1 MATIEARGLRKT
13 FGTTVALEGIDL
25 HIEEGRILGMIG
37 PNGAGKTTALNAIL
51 GLTSYEGELKVL
63 GRDPWTNRDE
73 LMRDVSFIA
82 DVAVLPRWI
91 RVSQLLDYVAGVHP
105 RFDRAKAE
113 NFLARTTI
121 KRTSKV
127 RELSKG
133 MVAQLHLAIV
143 MAIDARLLVLDEP
156 TLGLDILY
164 RKQFYDS
171 LLNDYFDR
179 SRTIIVTTHQVEE
192 VQDVLTDLMFI
203 DRGRIVLECS
213 MEEFDSRYLE
223 VMVNPEHL
231 AAARALKPMHER
243 PVFGRSV
250 LLFDRVDRDQLETMG
265 EVRRPSI
272 ADLFVAV
279 MTNDVRQATKKRTF
293 SIKERERGTAMTAHI
308 WGAHAS
314 RVLAMTSPSSRTFSS
329 SLGYPSARKIVSARP
344 PKPAREPRALPRMLA
359 ARHLE

>member
-1 MATIEARGLRKT
+1 MLQLAVQIERMVAEAVATIEARGLRKT
-13 FGTTVALEGIDL
+13 FGTTVALDGIDL
-25 HIEEGRILGMIG
+25 CVEEGRILGLVG

-51 GLTSYEGELKVL
+51 GLTPYQGELKVL
-63 GRDPWTNRDE
+63 GRDPWNERNE

-91 RVSQLLDYVAGVHP
+91 RVTQLLDYVAGVHP
-105 RFDRAKAE
+105 RFNRTKAE
-113 NFLARTTI
+113 SFLAKTTI

-133 MVAQLHLAIV
+133 MVAQLHLALV
-143 MAIDARLLVLDEP
+143 MAIDAKLLVLDEP

-171 LLNDYFDR
+171 LLNDYFDH

-203 DRGRIVLECS
+203 DRGRIALQCS
-213 MEEFDSRYLE
+213 MEEFDSRYVE
-223 VMVNPEHL
+223 VMVNPEQV
-231 AAARALKPMHER
+231 AAARALKPIHER
-243 PVFGRSV
+243 SVFGRSV
-250 LLFDRVDRDQLETMG
+250 LLFDHADRGQLAALG

-279 MTNDVRQATKKRTF
+279 MSDNTEQPQPPPVTTATY
-293 SIKERERGTAMTAHI
+293 
-308 WGAHAS
+308 GASEGAI
-314 RVLAMTSPSSRTFSS
+314 R
-329 SLGYPSARKIVSARP
+329 
-344 PKPAREPRALPRMLA
+344 
-359 ARHLE
+359 

>member
-1 MATIEARGLRKT
+1 MLQRSAHHRENVNVMSTIEAHGLRKA
-13 FGTTVALEGIDL
+13 FGTTVALDGIDL
-25 HIEEGRILGMIG
+25 HVEEGRILGIIG

-63 GRDPWTNRDE
+63 GRDPWRNRDE

-91 RVSQLLDYVAGVHP
+91 RVSQLLEYMAGVHP
-105 RFDRAKAE
+105 RFDLTKAE
-113 NFLARTTI
+113 EFLAKTTI
-121 KRTSKV
+121 QRTKKV

-133 MVAQLHLAIV
+133 MIAQLHLAII

-156 TLGLDILY
+156 TLGLDILF

-179 SRTIIVTTHQVEE
+179 SRTIVVTTHQVEE

-203 DRGRIVLECS
+203 DRGRIALQCS

-231 AAARALKPMHER
+231 AAARTLKPMQER

-250 LLFDRVDRDQLETMG
+250 LLFDGVGRDQLEMLG

-279 MTNDVRQATKKRTF
+279 MSPRSQNLGVSGSVQRDEPA
-293 SIKERERGTAMTAHI
+293 GNAN
-308 WGAHAS
+308 
-314 RVLAMTSPSSRTFSS
+314 RVGVA
-329 SLGYPSARKIVSARP
+329 K
-344 PKPAREPRALPRMLA
+344 
-359 ARHLE
+359 